1 MPKTNQKNPKIKLS
15 NLPPKALSFIKSH
28 WPLLVIWL
36 LALFVRFYRQD
47 QLLGF
52 YYDQGRDAL
61 MARDIIKGINF
72 PAIGPTTGIQGL
84 YLGPFWYYLITPGYF
99 FSKGNPAI
107 AAYFI
112 SFIESLSIPLIYFLI
127 RKYFHKSSALLAI
140 IFWSFSNY
148 LVRSSRW
155 FSNPSPIPTFAL
167 LIIYLT
173 LEVFQN
179 HRYYKLYLISL
190 LLGLSLQ
197 LEAAS
202 AIFFI
207 PSLLVFSLINFNT
220 LKKIPLKQYLFS
232 ILSFFATLLP
242 QLAFEI
248 KNSFPVT
255 KTFFAFLS
263 GSVNTTSG
271 KSWGLPNFVF
281 IQDRIKFYY
290 QVFFTKLD
298 TNLTP
303 FSLVLLAIF
312 ILGIIILIT
321 RHRHNLFVQLSLV
334 WLFAPLLILLFF
346 QGNYGTLYDYYLTG
360 FFPAFII
367 VISSSLYASQKLY
380 LNLLLSLS
388 TLFIFSNGNFIHLN
402 NYLIANPD
410 GPTHVSLG
418 NQSQALK
425 YICQKA
431 PRDYNLNIYVPPIT
445 PHTYNYLMNWYQD
458 QGICHPPSTQD
469 QKIVF
474 SLYEVDLNNPSAL
487 DNWLKSQDAVGK
499 IDSITEFGGI
509 VVQQRVR

>member
-1 MPKTNQKNPKIKLS
+1 MQKTNKISSINLS
-15 NLPPKALSFIKSH
+15 EILSKTLSFLKLH
-28 WPLLVIWL
+28 WPLLIIWL

-61 MARDIIKGINF
+61 MARDIIKGINH

-99 FSKGNPAI
+99 FSKGNPAT

-112 SFIESLSIPLIYFLI
+112 SFIESLSIPLLYFLI
-127 RKYFHKSSALLAI
+127 KKYFHQSSALLAI

-167 LIIYLT
+167 LIIYFT

-179 HRYYKLYLISL
+179 HRYYKLFIISL

-207 PSLLVFSLINFNT
+207 PSLLLFSLINYKT
-220 LKKIPLKQYLFS
+220 LKKTPPKHYLYS
-232 ILSFFATLLP
+232 VIAFFATLLP

-248 KNSFPVT
+248 KNNFPVT

-271 KSWGLPNFVF
+271 KSWGIPDLIF
-281 IQDRIKFYY
+281 IQDRTKFYY

-303 FSLVLLAIF
+303 FSLILLSIF
-312 ILGIIILIT
+312 ILGIINLLLQ
-321 RHRHNLFVQLSLV
+321 HRHKLFVQLSLI
-334 WLFAPLLILLFF
+334 WLFIPLLILFFF

-360 FFPAFII
+360 FFPAFTILF
-367 VISSSLYASQKLY
+367 SLSIFASKKLY
-380 LNLLLSLS
+380 LNLILALLA
-388 TLFIFSNGNFIHLN
+388 FAIFTKGNYIYLRD
-402 NYLIANPD
+402 YLIAGVD
-410 GPTHVSLG
+410 GPTHISLG

-425 YICQKA
+425 YVCQNS
-431 PRDYNLNIYVPPIT
+431 PQDYNLNVYVPPIT
-445 PHTYNYLMNWYQD
+445 PHTYNYLMDWYQD
-458 QGICHPPSTQD
+458 QEICHPPSHENQSR
-469 QKIVF
+469 IF
-474 SLYEVDLNNPSAL
+474 SLYEVDLNNPQNL
-487 DNWLKSQDAVGK
+487 DNWLKSQDTVGK
-499 IDSITEFGGI
+499 IDSEINFGGI